1 MQFPFKNLSERNK
14 LYLLSLLVGLGS
26 GFAAVLLDFV
36 IRLIRD
42 LLTSGFSAVSS
53 NWLYFVYPGA
63 GMLISYLLV
72 RSVDDAWLVGTEVQ
86 KAVAHL
92 KAKLLGDFYAFAF
105 RQWRHQW

>member
-72 RSVDDAWLVGTEVQ
+72 RYVVKDNIGHGVTKVLL
-86 KAVAHL
+86 AVS
-92 KAKLLGDFYAFAF
+92 
-105 RQWRHQW
+105 RNESRI